1 VAVPQKHRTRGVQA
15 QLTGA
20 TVTAI
25 PPLAAGCWLELPP
38 EWVAGSGAMRD
49 FAAAV
54 DEWKVLAPSQALI
67 QKP

>member
-1 VAVPQKHRTRGVQA
+1 
-15 QLTGA
+15 
-20 TVTAI
+20 
-25 PPLAAGCWLELPP
+25 LELPP